1 MKIQHRIFAAIFAVS
16 TAATA
21 FVNLPLSALAAEDL
35 IQQTYVYDGY
45 TVEYREL
52 QAWSSSKRVSVT
64 LTNTGSEAIE
74 NWMLYFDPN
83 GECYGF
89 SGAYPAETDDGIQYF
104 ENGGYNAVIAANAS
118 VSFTYLVDGAE
129 TAPEEFS
136 FCQSLQPLADGYTV
150 SMQVYGQWGERFNGE
165 FLIENNSS
173 KPIYGWELTVDSS
186 FDIESSWA
194 ADVTDLGNGKYLLK
208 GNYNTTVPAN
218 SSVNVGFIGDGDE
231 SPVLNGA
238 SLSSITADPK
248 KLNYLTGGYSVAD
261 IEEMN
266 AGAVYPVEIE
276 QYPNG
281 IVTSVDG
288 KFTDVQV
295 LDEESAMDAVYSVRR
310 ILGITNPRTT
320 LTLNQINE
328 GMNDS
333 DYTSYFFDQVYD
345 GIPVYGRNLTVV
357 AQDSGQTLSLD
368 SSYYFQRDSFDTT
381 PAVSAET
388 VAAENPGFDAE
399 LVIYTLD
406 DYVYDPVLAYVLT
419 NGEVRRVI
427 SAEDKSLIDE
437 ISETDTEI
445 RPIILDSPVE
455 IRTQDGTICQ
465 IVYPNMTDSIESAA
479 DARALIASNRTELN
493 VDFEA
498 AASNNTLGSAVIR
511 EDDQRTTYHFD
522 QYFKGIRVFAREAA
536 VTVRNVYKRQYWLNT
551 NTVQI
556 PDSFSV
562 VPAMA
567 KPDPSAE
574 LVIYTWDEQE
584 NDAAPQ
590 LAYIYDHV
598 NGASQTTKIYLADG
612 TILTKPLGKGLD
624 EGSYVNTGTPGAPD
638 FTTARPMKLCYFPVT
653 QMTDADTD
661 QVYYK
666 LSVKKTDLGIAD
678 GGSMIVEMRQMNYD
692 DPTTE
697 TVNSDTTFFYYP
709 EAVSAYLGAIATTK
723 WYAVDSGLNR
733 TAYATKYHYSVSN
746 YPTIYNFNMG
756 DVIVGVNAGMDD
768 NAFSVANSYLAVGA
782 KNRNDYTYGASTDV
796 LAHEYTHGIFRD
808 ICNWDLASTAT
819 ARGINEGYADLF
831 GHFVLNSWIDSAH
844 TLGQDGVESNRSMR
858 DDLNLIKVDFS
869 ANRLKKALENYSDKL
884 RGDCHQIAP
893 YVNRPAYLLN
903 KKYYL
908 PTNTL
913 ADIYYNSLFQG
924 RYTNNSSLNSVRAAV
939 LKAAKARGYNQ
950 ETVHAIAA
958 AYEEVLQINEGTTMM
973 SIHLNDAETNN
984 RVIFTSDVKVSI
996 VSEQTGQAVKMTSH
1010 NTANLSAGWY
1020 WITVTSDE
1028 YQTYCYRSYMG
1039 YSDTD
1044 ITIKLVK
1051 KGSTQSPV
1059 TVRIKEAMDKKAYNG
1074 TVKLYR
1080 LQENK
1085 TKVLYGSYQTNG
1097 TETGTLENQPL
1108 PAGYYVV
1115 EVTGASNYVNKQV
1128 LSVPGNNK
1136 PVEFDFADY
1145 GVNPDYE
1152 ISLCSLVYTEHNEYN
1167 SFRLG
1172 TPGINHNTDSSGQ
1185 KSVAFGTWKS
1195 GPYAQTTDYFFY
1207 NSACTP
1213 YQLQFSFSSTQME
1226 QLQAIADYDAAQNK
1240 SCYTLDITC
1249 VYAPKPEQ
1257 SRILVLSAADI
1268 VNNAELVNNRYVLR
1282 IATLTFDTSSMTFN
1296 VSYPFS

>member
-1 MKIQHRIFAAIFAVS
+1 MKIQHRIYAAIFAVS

-231 SPVLNGA
+231 FPVLNGA

-276 QYPNG
+276 QYNNG

-288 KFTDVQV
+288 KFTDVLV

-328 GMNDS
+328 GKNDS

-345 GIPVYGRNLTVV
+345 GIPVYGRSLTVV

-368 SSYYFQRDSFDTT
+368 SCYYFQKDSFDTT
-381 PAVSAET
+381 PAVSVET
-388 VAAENPGFDAE
+388 VTAENPGFDVK

-419 NGEVRRVI
+419 NGEVKRVI
-427 SAEDKSLIDE
+427 SAEDRSLIDE
-437 ISETDTEI
+437 IELYDTATAKVPEVPVDVRTADGRLCQAIAETPAGVT
-445 RPIILDSPVE
+445 SPE
-455 IRTQDGTICQ
+455 
-465 IVYPNMTDSIESAA
+465 A
-479 DARALIASNRTELN
+479 ARAIIAARSSELN
-493 VDFEA
+493 VNFETPG
-498 AASNNTLGSAVIR
+498 SNNLLAPAFLR
-511 EDDQRTTYHFD
+511 DDPQVTTYHFD
-522 QYFKGIRVFAREAA
+522 QYFKGVRVFAREIA
-536 VTVRNVYKRQYWLNT
+536 VSVRKANLVRYWLST

-562 VPAMA
+562 MTSMA
-567 KPDPSAE
+567 KPVPSAE
-574 LVIYTWDEQE
+574 LVIYTWDAQE

-590 LAYIYDHV
+590 LAYIWDDPV
-598 NGASQTTKIYLADG
+598 NQLTMIQLENGTVMTKQ
-612 TILTKPLGKGLD
+612 LGKGLD
-624 EGSYVNTGTPGAPD
+624 EGSYVNTGTPEAPNY
-638 FTTARPMKLCYFPVT
+638 TTARPMKLCYFPVT
-653 QMTDADTD
+653 LVTDAAAGLA
-661 QVYYK
+661 YYK
-666 LSVKKTDLGIAD
+666 LSVKKTDLNIPN
-678 GGSMIVEMRQMNYD
+678 GGSMVVEMRQMNGKD
-692 DPTTE
+692 ITAQ
-697 TVNSDTTFFYYP
+697 TVNSPGSYFYYP
-709 EAVSAYLGAIATTK
+709 EAVSAYTNSINVTK
-723 WYAVDSGLNR
+723 WYALDSGLNR
-733 TAYATKYHYSVSN
+733 PYYVESYNEQKYPGLEIDSSLN
-746 YPTIYNFNMG
+746 LKDG
-756 DVIVGVNAGMDD
+756 DLLVGVNDSRVD
-768 NAFSVANSYLAVGA
+768 NAISNPIMITTTT
-782 KNRNDYTYGASTDV
+782 KNKKAYTYGASLDV
-796 LAHEYTHGIFRD
+796 LAHEFTHGVFRD
-808 ICNWDLASTAT
+808 AINWDISSDAT

-831 GHFVLNSWIDSAH
+831 GHFVTKTWYNGAASSGQASITNPRNMANDLPSKANFSSNELYRALGYTVRYLNI
-844 TLGQDGVESNRSMR
+844 
-858 DDLNLIKVDFS
+858 
-869 ANRLKKALENYSDKL
+869 
-884 RGDCHQIAP
+884 DCHSLIP
-893 YVNRPAYLLN
+893 FVNKPAYLLN
-903 KKYYL
+903 TKYKIPMTAL
-908 PTNTL
+908 V
-913 ADIYYNSLFQG
+913 DIYYHSLFQV
-924 RYTNNSSLNSVRAAV
+924 RYSDNSCLNSVRAAV
-939 LKAAKARGYNQ
+939 LKAAKARGYDQ
-950 ETVHAIAA
+950 SVVLAISA
-958 AYEEVLQINEGTTMM
+958 AYEDTLKMNEDVSMM
-973 SIHLNDAETNN
+973 ELHLREAGSNKALEMTDDMEI
-984 RVIFTSDVKVSI
+984 RI
-996 VSEQTGQAVKMTSH
+996 VNEQTKEEAEMITPASAKL
-1010 NTANLSAGWY
+1010 NAGWY
-1020 WITVTSDE
+1020 WITVISDD
-1028 YQTYCYRSYMG
+1028 YQTYCYKAYMG
-1039 YSDTD
+1039 YDDTN
-1044 ITIKLVK
+1044 IYISLVK

-1059 TVRIKEAMDKKAYNG
+1059 TIRIKDSVDKKAYDG
-1074 TVKLYR
+1074 TVELRR
-1080 LQENK
+1080 LQDDGTE
-1085 TKVLYGSYQTNG
+1085 VPYDSYQTNG
-1097 TETGTLENQPL
+1097 TKPGVLENLSL
-1108 PAGYYVV
+1108 PAGYYLVY
-1115 EVTGASNYVNKQV
+1115 VTGATDYANKQV
-1128 LSVPGNNK
+1128 LSVPGNNT

-1145 GVNPDYE
+1145 GVNPNYD
-1152 ISLCSLVYTEHNEYN
+1152 ISLFSLIYTETNDFN
-1167 SFRLG
+1167 DFRLG
-1172 TPGINHNTDSSGQ
+1172 RPTVSHNTDTSGQ
-1185 KSVAFGTWKS
+1185 RSVAFSTWQS
-1195 GPYAQTTDYFFY
+1195 GLYAMTTNYFFY

-1213 YQLQFSFSSTQME
+1213 YQLQFTFSIEQMLK
-1226 QLQAIADYDAAQNK
+1226 LQEIVASNSAEGKNQYTMDISCINAQNPTM
-1240 SCYTLDITC
+1240 STVSL
-1249 VYAPKPEQ
+1249 
-1257 SRILVLSAADI
+1257 LSAEDI
-1268 VNNAELVNNRYVLR
+1268 VNNAVLVNNRYILR
-1282 IATLTFDTSSMTFN
+1282 IAILTFDTSSMTFN

>member
-231 SPVLNGA
+231 FPVLNGA

-276 QYPNG
+276 QYNNG

-288 KFTDVQV
+288 KFTDVLV

-328 GMNDS
+328 GKNDS

-345 GIPVYGRNLTVV
+345 GIPVYGRSLTVV

-368 SSYYFQRDSFDTT
+368 SCYYFQKDSFDTT
-381 PAVSAET
+381 PAVSVET
-388 VAAENPGFDAE
+388 VTAENPGFDVK

-419 NGEVRRVI
+419 NGEVKRVI
-427 SAEDKSLIDE
+427 SAEDRSLIDE
-437 ISETDTEI
+437 IELYDTATAKVPEVPVDVRTADGRLCQAIAETPAGVT
-445 RPIILDSPVE
+445 SPE
-455 IRTQDGTICQ
+455 
-465 IVYPNMTDSIESAA
+465 A
-479 DARALIASNRTELN
+479 ARAIIAARSSELN
-493 VDFEA
+493 VNFETPG
-498 AASNNTLGSAVIR
+498 SNNLLAPAFLR
-511 EDDQRTTYHFD
+511 DDPQVTTYHFD
-522 QYFKGIRVFAREAA
+522 QYFKGVRVFAREIA
-536 VTVRNVYKRQYWLNT
+536 VSVRKANLVRYWLST

-562 VPAMA
+562 MTSMA
-567 KPDPSAE
+567 KPVPSAE
-574 LVIYTWDEQE
+574 LVIYTWDAQE

-590 LAYIYDHV
+590 LAYIWDDPV
-598 NGASQTTKIYLADG
+598 NQLTMIQLENGTVMTKQ
-612 TILTKPLGKGLD
+612 LGKGLD
-624 EGSYVNTGTPGAPD
+624 EGCYVNTGTPEAPNY
-638 FTTARPMKLCYFPVT
+638 TTARPMKLCYFPVT
-653 QMTDADTD
+653 LVTDAAAGLA
-661 QVYYK
+661 YYK
-666 LSVKKTDLGIAD
+666 LSVKKTDLNIPN
-678 GGSMIVEMRQMNYD
+678 GGSMVVEMRQMNGKD
-692 DPTTE
+692 ITAQ
-697 TVNSDTTFFYYP
+697 TVNSPGSYFYYP
-709 EAVSAYLGAIATTK
+709 EAVSAYTNSINVTK
-723 WYAVDSGLNR
+723 WYALDSGLNR
-733 TAYATKYHYSVSN
+733 PYYVESYNEQKYPGLEIDSSLN
-746 YPTIYNFNMG
+746 LKDG
-756 DVIVGVNAGMDD
+756 DLLVGVNDSRVD
-768 NAFSVANSYLAVGA
+768 NAISNPIMITTTT
-782 KNRNDYTYGASTDV
+782 KNKKAYTYGASLDV
-796 LAHEYTHGIFRD
+796 LAHEFTHGVFRD
-808 ICNWDLASTAT
+808 AINWDISSDAT

-831 GHFVLNSWIDSAH
+831 GHFVTKTWYNGAASSGQASITNPRNMANDLPSKANFSSNELYRALGYTVRYLNI
-844 TLGQDGVESNRSMR
+844 
-858 DDLNLIKVDFS
+858 
-869 ANRLKKALENYSDKL
+869 
-884 RGDCHQIAP
+884 DCHSLIP
-893 YVNRPAYLLN
+893 FVNKPAYLLN
-903 KKYYL
+903 TKYIIPMTAL
-908 PTNTL
+908 V
-913 ADIYYNSLFQG
+913 DIYYNSLFQV
-924 RYTNNSSLNSVRAAV
+924 RYSDNSCLNSVRAAV
-939 LKAAKARGYNQ
+939 LKAAKARGYDQ
-950 ETVHAIAA
+950 SVVLAISA
-958 AYEEVLQINEGTTMM
+958 AYEDTLKMNEDVSMMEV
-973 SIHLNDAETNN
+973 HLREAGSNKILEMTDDMEI
-984 RVIFTSDVKVSI
+984 RI
-996 VSEQTGQAVKMTSH
+996 VNEQTGAEAEMSTPA
-1010 NTANLSAGWY
+1010 TAKLNAGWY
-1020 WITVTSDE
+1020 QITVTSDD
-1028 YQTYCYRSYMG
+1028 YQTYCYRAYMG
-1039 YSDTD
+1039 YGDTN
-1044 ITIKLVK
+1044 IYISLVK
-1051 KGSTQSPV
+1051 KGNTQSPV
-1059 TVRIKEAMDKKAYNG
+1059 TVRIKDAVDKKAYDG
-1074 TVKLYR
+1074 TVELRR
-1080 LQENK
+1080 LQDDGTEAPYN
-1085 TKVLYGSYQTNG
+1085 SYQTNG
-1097 TETGTLENQPL
+1097 TETGVLENLSL
-1108 PAGYYVV
+1108 PAGYYLVY
-1115 EVTGASNYVNKQV
+1115 VTGATNYANKQV
-1128 LSVPGNNK
+1128 LSVPGNNT
-1136 PVEFDFADY
+1136 PVEFNFMDY
-1145 GVNPDYE
+1145 GVNPNHG
-1152 ISLCSLVYTEHNEYN
+1152 ISLFSLIYTETNDFN
-1167 SFRLG
+1167 DFRLG
-1172 TPGINHNTDSSGQ
+1172 RPIVSHNTDTSGQ
-1185 KSVAFGTWKS
+1185 KSVAFSTWQS
-1195 GPYAQTTDYFFY
+1195 GLYAMTTDYFFY

-1213 YQLQFSFSSTQME
+1213 YQLQFTFSIEQMLK
-1226 QLQAIADYDAAQNK
+1226 LQEIVASNSAEGKNQYTMDISCINAQNPTM
-1240 SCYTLDITC
+1240 STVSL
-1249 VYAPKPEQ
+1249 
-1257 SRILVLSAADI
+1257 LSAEDI
-1268 VNNAELVNNRYVLR
+1268 VNNAVLVNNRYILR
-1282 IATLTFDTSSMTFN
+1282 IAILTFDTSSMTFN